1 MADGNNKLNAELRK
15 VEDDLFAPE
24 DFSPRDP
31 VPLDDVVKPLPVP
44 DEDLT
49 PVAAGFV
56 PVREEEPARTPVPEE
71 AGYAPAIK
79 TFSESRP
86 LPKHDVFSEPLK
98 AVEPPAAEHVPE
110 EKPETPVPEEKTVIP
125 VPEEPPRTVPEEK
138 SSEPVPEKRTA
149 PPVQTEKPLSVQSE
163 PPVQKPARKPVS
175 AQPPVHRQVAVPDVD
190 HASLGAILRQAR
202 NAAGLTAEQAAD
214 ATKIRLDYIVG
225 IENDDFKRLPPVVFI
240 RAYSRTLGN
249 LYKLDPPTLDAVMH
263 RVDELEPPADVP
275 KQLLQKLEKDVQ
287 VSEEET
293 KKLKRMILYAGLGL
307 ALVVSLTVTCIVAAA
322 ISRSRT
328 PEEPPVARMA
338 QQQAPAVQESD
349 LEKLLPQQMPELRV
363 LEPPAKH

>member
-24 DFSPRDP
+24 DFSPREP

-44 DEDLT
+44 EEDLN

-56 PVREEEPARTPVPEE
+56 PVREEESVRAVPEE
-71 AGYAPAIK
+71 PDHAIK

-110 EKPETPVPEEKTVIP
+110 EKPETPVPEEKSVIP

-138 SSEPVPEKRTA
+138 SLEPVPEKKTV
-149 PPVQTEKPLSVQSE
+149 PPVQTEKTLPV

-175 AQPPVHRQVAVPDVD
+175 AQPSSTHRQVAVPDVD

-322 ISRSRT
+322 ISRSRK
-328 PEEPPVARMA
+328 PEEPPVARMT
-338 QQQAPAVQESD
+338 QQASSVQESD

-363 LEPPAKH
+363 LEPPAKR

>member
-24 DFSPRDP
+24 DFSSREP

-44 DEDLT
+44 EEDLN

-56 PVREEEPARTPVPEE
+56 PVREEESVRAVPEE
-71 AGYAPAIK
+71 FAHAIR

-98 AVEPPAAEHVPE
+98 TEVPPVAEPVPAE
-110 EKPETPVPEEKTVIP
+110 EPAIPVPEEKAVIP
-125 VPEEPPRTVPEEK
+125 APEEPPRTVPEEK
-138 SSEPVPEKRTA
+138 SVEPVPEKRTA
-149 PPVQTEKPLSVQSE
+149 PPVQTEKPLPV

-175 AQPPVHRQVAVPDVD
+175 APPSSAHRQVAVPDVD

-249 LYKLDPPTLDAVMH
+249 LYKLDPPTLDAVMR
-263 RVDELEPPADVP
+263 RVDDLEPPADVP

-293 KKLKRMILYAGLGL
+293 KKLKRLLLYAGLVL
-307 ALVVSLTVTCIVAAA
+307 ALIVSLTVTCIVAAV
-322 ISRSRT
+322 IGSSRT
-328 PEEPPVARMA
+328 PEDMPHMQSA
-338 QQQAPAVQESD
+338 QQTPPVQESD
-349 LEKLLPQQMPELRV
+349 LEKLLPQQVPELKV
-363 LEPPAKH
+363 LEPPAKR

>member
-110 EKPETPVPEEKTVIP
+110 VKPETP
-125 VPEEPPRTVPEEK
+125 VPEEK

-149 PPVQTEKPLSVQSE
+149 PPVQTEKPLSVQPE
-163 PPVQKPARKPVS
+163 PPVQKPVRKPVS

-338 QQQAPAVQESD
+338 QQQAPPVQESD

>member
-24 DFSPRDP
+24 DFSPREP

-44 DEDLT
+44 EEDLN

-56 PVREEEPARTPVPEE
+56 PVREEESVRAVPEE
-71 AGYAPAIK
+71 PAHAIK

-98 AVEPPAAEHVPE
+98 AVEPPAAE
-110 EKPETPVPEEKTVIP
+110 PVPEEKSVIP
-125 VPEEPPRTVPEEK
+125 VPEEPPRQVPVEPPVPVPEELPRQVPAETTGQPSQK
-138 SSEPVPEKRTA
+138 EEPVS
-149 PPVQTEKPLSVQSE
+149 PPPE
-163 PPVQKPARKPVS
+163 PPVRKPARKPVS
-175 AQPPVHRQVAVPDVD
+175 AQPSSAHRQVAVPDAD

-249 LYKLDPPTLDAVMH
+249 LYKLDPPAMDAVMR

-275 KQLLQKLEKDVQ
+275 RQLLQKLEKDVQ

-307 ALVVSLTVTCIVAAA
+307 ALVVSLVVTCIVAAA
-322 ISRSRT
+322 VSRSRM
-328 PEEPPVARMA
+328 PEEPPAARMT
-338 QQQAPAVQESD
+338 QQTPAVQESD
-349 LEKLLPQQMPELRV
+349 LEKLLPQQVPELKV
-363 LEPPAKH
+363 LEPPAKR